1 MKQMIP
7 IILIILFVITGCK
20 SSDNNE
26 AVQSPSNQVTPI
38 FPESPITIEPIE
50 GIRDDFAR
58 GVDISTLIEMEE
70 HGQIYYDEH
79 GNPKDLFEILNEHN
93 VNWIR
98 VRLWNNPYDVPWSN
112 TLSKDGNVIQGP
124 IGGGTNDLTKAIS
137 LSKRAKEAGMKVL
150 LDFHYSDFWADP
162 GKQYKPAAWEG
173 LDFESLKK
181 ALYQFTYDSLK
192 SMEEENCLPDMVQVG
207 NEINSG
213 LVFPEGRDIT
223 SQNAFELLEQGT
235 LAVRKIATE
244 ASSPIKI
251 MIHLAEGGDRSMFVK
266 VFDRLTEE
274 GLDYDVI
281 GVSFYPY
288 WHGTLTQLQLN
299 LKTLEERYHKEVTVA
314 EVAYGY
320 GTADGDI
327 TGNIFNETLEL
338 AGGYKATVLGQ
349 ASCIRDIMDVVSHVN
364 NQKGLGIFY
373 WEPAWLT
380 PEGTGWV
387 TGDGNA
393 WENQAMFDVDGKV
406 LDSMDV
412 FYSVYGD
419 QVVNTTYVGVDPLT
433 FKIDQG
439 QKVTLPYRVSALYSN
454 DRFESMTVKWENLPL
469 NYNTIPGTYTVKGI
483 VEDNGQP
490 VSAIIDVIESHN
502 VLTNGGFEESLSG
515 WTIDPKIMK
524 LGKEGENP
532 YTGYYALNYW
542 AAGDFSGDMSS
553 TVDDLE
559 NGTYEVTA
567 WIMGASLGQSAS
579 YMKVTSGGKEYTAA
593 IQVTGFNDWKKL
605 VISGVDV
612 TDGTLTFG
620 VHLDEVGG
628 SWGWIDDFK
637 VSPIQ

>member
-1 MKQMIP
+1 MKQMLAIS
-7 IILIILFVITGCK
+7 IILLLVLTGCTSSGNTDK
-20 SSDNNE
+20 SNSVTLNE
-26 AVQSPSNQVTPI
+26 QKKSPLA
-38 FPESPITIEPIE
+38 IEPIE

-70 HGQIYYDEH
+70 HGQVYYDEE
-79 GNPKDLFEILNEHN
+79 GNAKDLFEILKDHN

-98 VRLWNNPYDVPWSN
+98 IRLWNDPYDVPWSD
-112 TLSKDGNVIQGP
+112 TLSKDGNIIEGP
-124 IGGGTNDLTKAIS
+124 IGGGTNDLVKAVA

-162 GKQYKPAAWEG
+162 GKQNKPAAWEG
-173 LDFESLKK
+173 HDFEALKK

-192 SMEEENCLPDMVQVG
+192 TMQEENCLPDMVQVG
-207 NEINSG
+207 NEINNG
-213 LVFPEGRDIT
+213 LVFPDGQDIM
-223 SQNAFELLEQGT
+223 SKNAFELLEQGT
-235 LAVRKIATE
+235 SAVRDIAEET
-244 ASSPIKI
+244 SYPIKI

-266 VFDRLTEE
+266 VFDRLTEQ

-299 LKTLEERYHKEVTVA
+299 LKTLEERYHKEVAVA

-320 GTADGDI
+320 GTGDGDQ

-338 AGGYKATVLGQ
+338 AGGYKASVLGQ

-364 NQKGLGIFY
+364 NEKGFGIFY

-406 LDSMDV
+406 LDSLDV

-419 QVVNTTYVGVDPLT
+419 QVVTKQYVGVDPIT

-439 QKVTLPYRVSALYSN
+439 QKVTLPYRVSALFSN
-454 DRFESMTVKWENLPL
+454 DRFESMTVKWDNLPL
-469 NYNTIPGTYTVKGI
+469 NYNSVPGTYTVKGI
-483 VEDNGQP
+483 VEDNQEP
-490 VSAIIDVIESHN
+490 VTAIIDVIESHN
-502 VLTNGGFEESLSG
+502 VLKNGGFENGLAD
-515 WTIDPKIMK
+515 WTIDPAIMK

-542 AAGDFSGDMSS
+542 AAGDFSGEMTS
-553 TVDDLE
+553 TVEQLE

-567 WIMGASLGQSAS
+567 WVMGASLGQSAS

-593 IQVTGFNDWKKL
+593 IEVTGFNDWKKL
-605 VISGVDV
+605 VITDIEVS
-612 TDGTLTFG
+612 DGTLTLG
-620 VHLDEVGG
+620 IQLDEVGG

-637 VSPIQ
+637 VSPVQ